1 MTGPIQLFG
10 QSINS
15 VGSLSFEF
23 LLFFQVFCDFVPGTV
38 FTDVS
43 SLSIRERLG
52 DGGFGTVYR
61 ATLHTKVGRDW
72 GWRQGLGV
80 D

>member
-1 MTGPIQLFG
+1 M
-10 QSINS
+10 NS
-15 VGSLSFEF
+15 L

-72 GWRQGLGV
+72 EWRQGLGV